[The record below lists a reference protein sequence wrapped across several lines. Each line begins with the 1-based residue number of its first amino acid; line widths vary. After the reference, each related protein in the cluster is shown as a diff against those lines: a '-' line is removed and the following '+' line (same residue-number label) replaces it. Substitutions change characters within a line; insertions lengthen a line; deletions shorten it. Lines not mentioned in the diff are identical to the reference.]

1 MPDPNL
7 RAILTEHDN
16 ANYIE
21 GVYNY
26 CNRWCERCPFT
37 ERCLNFTIASEMFPD
52 EESQDIQSGAFWDGL
67 RSVFAQ
73 TLELLLEMAAE
84 QGVDLEAVNS
94 PEERA
99 AYDRRQAF
107 LDAAVEDSPL
117 HQAAEAYVSLVDGW
131 LDTSQEL
138 FQAKGEE
145 LNRLALA
152 GLDESHLEEKAIS
165 LADAVET
172 IRWYQLFIGVKLM
185 RAITSA
191 IDEKDDAPEML
202 TEFGRDS
209 DGSAKIALIAIDHS
223 IGAWGVLLTA
233 FPDRETETLTILA
246 HLARLRRAAEREF
259 PNARAFIRPGWD
271 TGELE
276 MLE

>member
-1 MPDPNL
+1 MARADL
-7 RAILTEHDN
+7 RQILEENDDDS
-16 ANYIE
+16 YID

-37 ERCLNFTIASEMFPD
+37 ERCLNFTISSEMFPD
-52 EESQDIQSGAFWDGL
+52 EESQDIQSGAFWEGL
-67 RSVFAQ
+67 HSVFAQ
-73 TLELLLEMAAE
+73 TLELLWEMAAE

-99 AYDRRQAF
+99 AYSRRQAF
-107 LDAAVEDSPL
+107 LDAAVEESPL
-117 HQAAEAYVSLVDGW
+117 HQAAEEYVSLVDGW

-152 GLDESHLEEKAIS
+152 GLDESRLEEKAIS
-165 LADAVET
+165 LSDAVEV
-172 IRWYQLFIGVKLM
+172 IRWYQLFISVKLM

-191 IDEKDDAPEML
+191 IDEQDHDPEL
-202 TEFGRDS
+202 LPEFGRDS

-223 IGAWGVLLTA
+223 IGAWGVLLA
-233 FPDRETETLTILA
+233 VFPDRETETLTILA
-246 HLARLRRAAEREF
+246 HLDRLRRAAEREF
-259 PNARAFIRPGWD
+259 PTARAFVRAGWD
-271 TGELE
+271 TGELDK
-276 MLE
+276 